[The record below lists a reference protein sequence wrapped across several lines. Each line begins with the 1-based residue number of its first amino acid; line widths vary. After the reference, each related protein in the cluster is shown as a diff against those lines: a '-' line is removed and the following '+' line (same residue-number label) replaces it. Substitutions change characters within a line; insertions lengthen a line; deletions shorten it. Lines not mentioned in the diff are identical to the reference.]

1 MIQQPH
7 IPLVRIQSKQNQG
20 SLVWLIIFALGF
32 EVRVLYVAQAGSWI
46 HNPLVLG
53 FKYLDYG

>member
-32 EVRVLYVAQAGSWI
+32 EVRVLYVAQAGS
-46 HNPLVLG
+46 
-53 FKYLDYG
+53 